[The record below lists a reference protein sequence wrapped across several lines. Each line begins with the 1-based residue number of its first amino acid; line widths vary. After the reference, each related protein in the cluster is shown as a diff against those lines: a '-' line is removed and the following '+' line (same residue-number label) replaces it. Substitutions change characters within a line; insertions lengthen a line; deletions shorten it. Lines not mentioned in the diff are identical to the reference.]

1 MGRGS
6 KYKFFQ
12 RQQMANRYMK
22 RCSDSLITRVMQ
34 IKTTSH
40 LLEWLLSKYQE
51 IMLGYG
57 EKGTLVHCWWKHKLV
72 QPPQNTVQRFLKK
85 LKI

>member
-6 KYKFFQ
+6 KYTFSQ
-12 RQQMANRYMK
+12 RQQTNGQQVHEKMLRFPNHQGNANQNHNE
-22 RCSDSLITRVMQ
+22 I
-34 IKTTSH
+34 TSH

-57 EKGTLVHCWWKHKLV
+57 EKGTLVHCW
-72 QPPQNTVQRFLKK
+72 
-85 LKI
+85 